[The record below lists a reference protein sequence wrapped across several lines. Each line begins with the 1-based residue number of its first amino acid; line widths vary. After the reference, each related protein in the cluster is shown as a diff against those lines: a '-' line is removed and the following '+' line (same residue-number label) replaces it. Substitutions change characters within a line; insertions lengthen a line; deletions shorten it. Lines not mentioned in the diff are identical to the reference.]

1 MPGQFLL
8 NYDGSI
14 PDGAPVQTLKALG
27 IIFVIPTVP
36 PACQFDEKLIEDE
49 PQQNENGQYVQVWKT
64 QKIELPPVEEIE
76 IFPDLTPAQFE
87 YVLSFGLGKV
97 WDQLEKLLEGFDL
110 EMYAKIR
117 MQRKR
122 TSYNFEA
129 TVAMVQQ
136 FKPYCDPDA
145 DLSRETIAALWRKA
159 ASET

>member
-1 MPGQFLL
+1 MTGQFLL

-14 PDGAPVQTLKALG
+14 PDGAPVETIKSLG

-36 PACQFDEKLIEDE
+36 PACKFDEELIEDE
-49 PQQNENGQYVQVWKT
+49 PQQNEKGQYLQVWKT
-64 QKIELPPVEEIE
+64 RKIELASIEEIE

-97 WDQLEKLLEGFDL
+97 WDELEVNVEKIDL
-110 EMYAKIR
+110 EIYAKIR
-117 MQRKR
+117 MQRKK
-122 TSYNFEA
+122 TIYNFEA